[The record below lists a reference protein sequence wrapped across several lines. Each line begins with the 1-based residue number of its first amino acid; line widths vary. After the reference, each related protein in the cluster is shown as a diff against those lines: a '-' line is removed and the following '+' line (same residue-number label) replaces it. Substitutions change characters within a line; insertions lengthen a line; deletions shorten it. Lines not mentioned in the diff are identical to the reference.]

1 MFVSTTIKKWLS
13 IKEKLGLDH
22 FKALEQFGILFI
34 QNCLLLNKDNHTQF
48 IQLSFSF
55 IYSCLANKTDR
66 IWRILKF
73 IMATEAAVEGKRMYF

>member
-1 MFVSTTIKKWLS
+1 MIISRHLNNLVSR
-13 IKEKLGLDH
+13 
-22 FKALEQFGILFI
+22 LFRTAYSGV
-34 QNCLLLNKDNHTQF
+34 LLNKNNHTQF

-73 IMATEAAVEGKRMYF
+73 IIATEAAVEGKRMYF